1 MTRVSS
7 WSIRC
12 CLLASIGAYV
22 SLQAQSRQQQVP
34 PLLIDSLVG
43 RDLYAAYCA
52 GCHGRDGK
60 GDGPVARALKI
71 PPADPTT
78 IAKRNGG
85 QFRAFIVEATLNG
98 TRAQEPS
105 SAHGTSEMPIW
116 GSIFRQL
123 DTRESVAKVRVENL
137 VKFVESIQVR

>member
-7 WSIRC
+7 WSILC
-12 CLLASIGAYV
+12 GLFLAMGAYA
-22 SLQAQSRQQQVP
+22 SLPAQSRQQPVP

-43 RDLYAAYCA
+43 RDLYATYCA

-60 GDGPVARALKI
+60 GDGPVAPALKV
-71 PPADPTT
+71 PPADLTT

-85 QFRAFIVEATLNG
+85 QFRASIVEGTLNG

-123 DTRESVAKVRVENL
+123 DTRESVTKVRVENL
-137 VKFVESIQVR
+137 VKHVESIQVR